1 MAQERGKPFS
11 SQLRERL
18 AGIERRDW
26 ELWVLA
32 LVTVAILA
40 AGLFFV
46 LLPAVFLGQRSIQIR
61 ANLSPQLMLGLVLL
75 VLLLIAY
82 LVHKQMQL
90 RALRLRSIVEAWN
103 FEVAHIQMLIDPLT
117 QVFNRSSLE
126 EILGR
131 EIKRVHRKQSTLVF
145 LYVDVN
151 EFKLVNTRFGHL
163 SGDLVLAEVGG
174 LLKQCVRGS
183 DYVVRMGGDEFL
195 AALVDTDV
203 NGGEI
208 VKGRLRR
215 RIEEWNQNS
224 PLPGFRLAVSIGVQ
238 PFDGS
243 QTFDQVLSE
252 ADAKMYA
259 EKKVASLAPPPA
271 AS

>member
-1 MAQERGKPFS
+1 MQEKAKPFS
-11 SQLRERL
+11 YQLRERL
-18 AGIERRDW
+18 ASVERRDW
-26 ELWVLA
+26 ELWILA

-46 LLPAVFLGQRSIQIR
+46 LLPAVFMGQRTIQLR
-61 ANLSPQLMLGLVLL
+61 ADLSPQLMLGLVLL

-126 EILGR
+126 EILGK
-131 EIKRVHRKQSTLVF
+131 EIKRVQRKQSTLVF

-151 EFKLVNTRFGHL
+151 DFKLVNTRFGHL

-195 AALVDTDV
+195 VALVDTDT

-208 VKGRLRR
+208 VKTRVRQR
-215 RIEEWNQNS
+215 VEEWNQNS
-224 PLPGFRLAVSIGVQ
+224 PLPGFRLSVSVGIQ
-238 PFDGS
+238 PFDGT
-243 QTFDQVLSE
+243 QTFDQVMAE

-259 EKKVASLAPPPA
+259 EKKGAS
-271 AS
+271 

>member
-131 EIKRVHRKQSTLVF
+131 EIKRVHRKQSTLVSLRGCQRVQAGQYALRASF
-145 LYVDVN
+145 RGLGAG
-151 EFKLVNTRFGHL
+151 R
-163 SGDLVLAEVGG
+163 GG
-174 LLKQCVRGS
+174 GPSEAVRARLG
-183 DYVVRMGGDEFL
+183 
-195 AALVDTDV
+195 
-203 NGGEI
+203 
-208 VKGRLRR
+208 LRR
-215 RIEEWNQNS
+215 AHGR
-224 PLPGFRLAVSIGVQ
+224 G
-238 PFDGS
+238 
-243 QTFDQVLSE
+243 
-252 ADAKMYA
+252 
-259 EKKVASLAPPPA
+259 
-271 AS
+271 